1 MQEHDAIHLRGLK
14 FYAYHGVMPEEKV
27 LGQKFVVDVDLYRN
41 LRKPGSSDQVAD
53 TINYAEV
60 YQQIKAIVTEERFQL
75 LERLAERIAEQILNG
90 FSCESIR
97 VEIHKPQAPIPGVFE
112 DVSVEIWREKTK

>member
-1 MQEHDAIHLRGLK
+1 MIHLRGLK
-14 FYAYHGVMPEEKV
+14 FYAYHGVMPEERV
-27 LGQKFVVDVDLYRN
+27 LGQKFVVDVDLYRD
-41 LRKPGSSDQVAD
+41 LRRPGSSDQVAD

-60 YQQIKAIVTEERFQL
+60 YQQIKTIVTEERFQL
-75 LERLAERIAEQILNG
+75 LERLAERIAEQILNE